1 MNRKQRRI
9 EQKLGGCATH
19 SASQSVQFAFSAGY
33 QHQQAGRL
41 EDAERCYRRVLAL
54 DPNHPD
60 SLHLLGVVALQSGRS
75 PLALSMIRRAI
86 EADSQVASY
95 HSNLGTLLADL
106 GQTDQ
111 AIECYR
117 RAIAL
122 RPDLPEAHV
131 NLGNVLRDR
140 GQTDEARV
148 CYGRAI
154 DLQPNVAEAHVNL
167 GNLLRDQGES
177 AASLACYR
185 RAVLANPKLPEAHN
199 NLGAA
204 LRELGSLDE
213 AAASCRTALT
223 LDPQSAPAHANLAN
237 VLREQGRLGDA
248 VGACRRALALQP
260 DFAGAMNTLASA
272 LTDQGRLDEALG
284 YCRQAVD
291 LQPDYAEAHSNLG
304 NILRAKGQTEEALAC
319 YRHALDLKPDLLE
332 AHNNLGNLL
341 RAQGRL
347 ADAIACYRRA
357 LRLNPDHAEA
367 HNNLAMALLAQG
379 DLPAG
384 WQEYEWR
391 WRTAEMRVHRRDF
404 TQPQWRGQPSAGATL
419 LVHPEQGFGDTLQFS
434 RYVAL
439 AQAAGLM
446 VILEV
451 QKPLMRL
458 LRGQVWADRVVAL
471 GDPLPPFDLHCPMLS
486 LPLALGTNV
495 TTIPTGPYLRA
506 DSDLV
511 AHWRERVGA
520 MPDQGF
526 RVGLAWA
533 GNPRS
538 HSPSLAAVDRR
549 RSIAPQRL
557 AALFDVE
564 AVTFFS
570 LQKGGPA
577 APAEFP
583 IIDLMSEINDFAD
596 TAALIANLDLVI
608 SIDSAVAHLA
618 AALGKPV
625 WLMDR
630 SDPCWRWFTGRRD
643 SPWYPTL
650 RLYRQPRPDGW
661 ESVVTDIVSDLQAAV
676 RAGAATP
683 EATWR

>member
-19 SASQSVQFAFSAGY
+19 PASHSVQFAFSAGY

-60 SLHLLGVVALQSGRS
+60 SLHLLGVVALQSGRR

-86 EADSQVASY
+86 AADSEVASY

-111 AIECYR
+111 AIDCYR

-122 RPDLPEAHV
+122 RPDLPEAYI
-131 NLGNVLRDR
+131 NLGNALRDR

-154 DLQPNVAEAHVNL
+154 DLQPSVGEAHVNL

-177 AASLACYR
+177 AASMACYR
-185 RAVLANPKLPEAHN
+185 RAVLANPTLPEAHN
-199 NLGAA
+199 NLGAV
-204 LRELGSLDE
+204 LREQGSLDE
-213 AAASCRTALT
+213 AAAACRTALT

-237 VLREQGRLGDA
+237 VLRDQGKSGEA

-260 DFAGAMNTLASA
+260 NFAGALNTLASA
-272 LTDQGRLDEALG
+272 LTDQGRLDEALAA
-284 YCRQAVD
+284 CRQAID
-291 LQPDYAEAHSNLG
+291 LQADYAEAHSNLG
-304 NILRAKGQTEEALAC
+304 NILRAQGFPQEALAC

-347 ADAIACYRRA
+347 VDAIACYRRA
-357 LRLNPDHAEA
+357 LRLNPNHAEA

-391 WRTAEMRVHRRDF
+391 WQTAEMRPHRRDF
-404 TQPQWRGQPSAGATL
+404 TQPQWRGQAAVGATL
-419 LVHPEQGFGDTLQFS
+419 LIHAEQGFGDTLQFC

-439 AQAAGLM
+439 AQAAGLQ
-446 VILEV
+446 VVLEV
-451 QKPLMRL
+451 QQPLVRL
-458 LRGQVWADRVVAL
+458 LRGQNWADQAWVDRVVGV

-495 TTIPTGPYLRA
+495 TTIPAGPYLRGDA
-506 DSDLV
+506 ASV
-511 AHWRERVGA
+511 VRWRDRLATSANHGL
-520 MPDQGF
+520 

-538 HSPSLAAVDRR
+538 HSPALAAVDRR
-549 RSIAPQRL
+549 RSIAPSRL
-557 AALFDVE
+557 APLFDVG

-570 LQKGGPA
+570 LQKGGA
-577 APAEFP
+577 AMPENFP
-583 IIDLMSEINDFAD
+583 VIDLMGEMTDFAD

-608 SIDSAVAHLA
+608 SVDSAVAHLA

-630 SDPCWRWFTGRRD
+630 SDPCWRWLTGRRD

-650 RLYRQPRPDGW
+650 RLYRQPQPDDW
-661 ESVVTDIVSDLQAAV
+661 ETVVAGIVGDLRAAARV
-676 RAGAATP
+676 GAATS
-683 EATWR
+683 